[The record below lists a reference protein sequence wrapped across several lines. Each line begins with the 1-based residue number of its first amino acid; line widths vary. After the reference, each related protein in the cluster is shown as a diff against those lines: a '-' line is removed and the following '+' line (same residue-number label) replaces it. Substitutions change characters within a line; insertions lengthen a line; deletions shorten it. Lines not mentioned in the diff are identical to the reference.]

1 MSALKTRK
9 AKNRKWSTATKKW
22 KLQDRLVPPSKDMW
36 HVTSQIDRNYP
47 LRVTLTS
54 FELVTHS
61 FKVGLRDRRLSYI
74 DTQDFWHALGSLRRL
89 VATGNPNRAGLLDVC
104 QIIRGTMFWEISRYL
119 RLKIFGSSLKTIST
133 ALTSRVSNF
142 LLNVIAVSFCC
153 QCQIYSLSA
162 VAYYIVSRVDVSRS
176 VGKLWLVFLSRLTFD
191 STPKEAEPKSPVCWI
206 TQSSG

>member
-1 MSALKTRK
+1 MTC
-9 AKNRKWSTATKKW
+9 
-22 KLQDRLVPPSKDMW
+22 
-36 HVTSQIDRNYP
+36 HSQIDRNYP

-61 FKVGLRDRRLSYI
+61 FKVGLRDRGLVTLIFRI
-74 DTQDFWHALGSLRRL
+74 FRHALGSLRRL
-89 VATGNPNRAGLLDVC
+89 VATGNSNRAGLLDVC
-104 QIIRGTMFWEISRYL
+104 QITRGTMFWEISRYL

-133 ALTSRVSNF
+133 ALTSLVLNF
-142 LLNVIAVSFCC
+142 LFNVIAVSCCC

-162 VAYYIVSRVDVSRS
+162 VTYYIVTRVDISRS